1 MAKFRD
7 CKFEVTAEQIAFG
20 AVAGAGIGLLA
31 LGVKKLF
38 NAKNMKASRDYMK
51 EYPIESDL
59 DDEEYDMEAT
69 EACVADFDKW
79 WKMDLCQ
86 GLFTITFGSLL
97 AAFGVTM
104 LTPGRKYIVDSSVAK
119 KVTELDIPEKLSD
132 VSDKLGDVSEKL
144 SADVEVKISDVKD
157 KLSEVQLM
165 SRIREADLSSK
176 LKKVQKLAKK
186 IEIMKAISEKL
197 GEAAEKLKA

>member
-119 KVTELDIPEKLSD
+119 KVTELDIPEKLLCSLRLPVLIVAFSVAIMIP
-132 VSDKLGDVSEKL
+132 VSLLLRQADDLIKKSSE
-144 SADVEVKISDVKD
+144 DR
-157 KLSEVQLM
+157 
-165 SRIREADLSSK
+165 RIRNEF
-176 LKKVQKLAKK
+176 
-186 IEIMKAISEKL
+186 
-197 GEAAEKLKA
+197 